1 MVMLLPLLCFST
13 TLVLQFSVCSAIRC
27 VVHEYKSNHTVKQC
41 DSNYKACSVLW
52 TGPTAKEAVLTS
64 RACWNHAETRHLDN
78 CPFGPCIPRK
88 LEVTNLDAVAYFCC
102 CQGDLCNKIPGE
114 IKIPETTDPPI
125 SDPRV
130 QDPDPLA
137 RAWWYTPCIA
147 FLSALLVL
155 AAIIIAAYVLLQ
167 RRRRRNSYI
176 YQDVEAR
183 RQKPPKIDL
192 TKQLCG
198 THDSFPHQMWLGSY
212 RPRHL
217 NKHLKQTNN
226 NHSVSLLG
234 EENLTVRVSDQASAV
249 RWARETRVLSSVTL
263 THSHVVS
270 VLWWGKKH
278 RKSWLVYRDVYVG
291 TLTHVLQNCSLSIEQ
306 VKKLSEC
313 IFSGLAYLH
322 CTIHAGARSKIALAH
337 GDMRSDNILL
347 KPNYIPVLGNLHN
360 ATKLQYSN
368 FDKLSTSVESISKL
382 MPTNH
387 YLAPELFT
395 RGRFLFDNSYRQMD
409 VYSASLVVW
418 QIINRCIDG
427 GALPFSLPY
436 EQYVGSHPTLGDMS
450 EIVPDTRPT
459 LHAVWLQH
467 PELKKLCWLVQL
479 AWKAVPSQRLTA
491 HCIHRLLRDPVALD
505 ALCGGRTQDTSF

>member
-1 MVMLLPLLCFST
+1 MVMLLPLLCIST
-13 TLVLQFSVCSAIRC
+13 TLVLQFSVVGAIRC
-27 VVHEYKSNHTVKQC
+27 IEHEGVLNNQTVRQC
-41 DSNYKACSVLW
+41 DSNYQACSVVW
-52 TGPTAKEAVLTS
+52 SGATAKEAVITS
-64 RACWNHAETRHLDN
+64 RACWSISDTRQLDNFKN
-78 CPFGPCIPRK
+78 CPFGPCIPQK
-88 LEVTNLDAVAYFCC
+88 LPLKDIAAYFCC
-102 CQGDLCNKIPGE
+102 CQGDLCNKIPE
-114 IKIPETTDPPI
+114 PISLETTHPPI
-125 SDPRV
+125 YPRT

-137 RAWWYTPCIA
+137 RAWWYTPIIA

-155 AAIIIAAYVLLQ
+155 ATIVIAAYVLLRQ
-167 RRRRRNSYI
+167 RRRRNLYL
-176 YQDVEAR
+176 YQDVEAH

-192 TKQLCG
+192 TKQLCN
-198 THDSFPHQMWLGSY
+198 THDSFSHQIWLGSY

-217 NKHLKQTNN
+217 NKNLKQTNN
-226 NHSVSLLG
+226 SHSVSLLG

-263 THSHVVS
+263 SHAHVVS

-337 GDMRSDNILL
+337 GDVCSDNILL
-347 KPNYIPVLGNLHN
+347 KPNYVPVLGNFHN

-368 FDKLSTSVESISKL
+368 FDKFSTSVESISKL

-387 YLAPELFT
+387 YLAPELFN
-395 RGRFLFDNSYRQMD
+395 RSRFLFDNSYRQMD
-409 VYSASLVVW
+409 VYAASLVVW

-436 EQYVGSHPTLGDMS
+436 EQYVGPHPTLGHMS
-450 EIVPDTRPT
+450 EIVRDTRPT
-459 LHAVWLQH
+459 LRPFWLQH

-479 AWKAVPSQRLTA
+479 GWKAVPSQRLTA